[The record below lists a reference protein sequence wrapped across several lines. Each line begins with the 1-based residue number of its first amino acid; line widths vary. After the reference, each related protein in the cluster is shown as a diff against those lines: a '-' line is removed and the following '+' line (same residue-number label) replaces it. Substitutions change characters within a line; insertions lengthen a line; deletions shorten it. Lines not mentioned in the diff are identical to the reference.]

1 MAKLERRAW
10 LMALWCLSFVL
21 VYGAGFGVVYITN
34 IGPLLAK
41 PETYGLAFMNTVLL
55 AFMTNIFSEAG
66 VLEDPRQKAGTLFL
80 GFLFFF
86 GAYYNSVNGVS
97 EGRDK
102 TAGENATK
110 IETIGNWDTQI
121 EEWHKLDLKIPEH
134 PPATEEQ
141 YAAKLKARDDAN
153 ALRDAQCKESFIKLA
168 ADRAR
173 ALQTCESL
181 KTKAETAQKEF
192 DPVSTHW
199 GYEKS
204 HRDYIAKIAEARRKK
219 KEEGPKPK
227 YEDAAAGRLAPYLS
241 RFGVTEAGLRDFMPL
256 FYAALADLIFIFGS
270 NITMR
275 RINRAF
281 AEAFGPGWWKRKEPV
296 AVASIPAMVPPSVGP
311 SAAGTIAE
319 RSPTVAPTLVET
331 VAPIP
336 ATVSETIAPAPHE
349 TVATTKAAKP
359 PRRETVAEWK
369 NVAVASI
376 PAMVPPSVG
385 PSAAGTIAER
395 SPTVAPT
402 LVETVAPIPATVSE
416 TIAPAPH
423 ETVATTQVV
432 KPPRRETVAEWK
444 THRTHYRAGTETPAG
459 TLYDWYA
466 SYCRERGE
474 TPVSQTLFGREMVR
488 LGVKKNGDRSRPKYL
503 DIALKTPLRVVI

>member
-1 MAKLERRAW
+1 MAKVGRRAW
-10 LMALWCLSFVL
+10 LIALWSLSFVL
-21 VYGAGFGVVYITN
+21 VYGAGFAVVCITN

-41 PETYGLAFMNTVLL
+41 PETYGLAFMNAVLL
-55 AFMTNIFSEAG
+55 VFMTNIFSEAG
-66 VLEDPRQKAGTLFL
+66 VVSDPWQKAGTLFL
-80 GFLFFF
+80 GCLFFF

-121 EEWHKLDLKIPEH
+121 EEWHKLDVKIPEH

-349 TVATTKAAKP
+349 TVATT
-359 PRRETVAEWK
+359 
-369 NVAVASI
+369 
-376 PAMVPPSVG
+376 
-385 PSAAGTIAER
+385 
-395 SPTVAPT
+395 
-402 LVETVAPIPATVSE
+402 
-416 TIAPAPH
+416 
-423 ETVATTQVV
+423 QVV

-444 THRTHYRAGTETPAG
+444 TRRTHHRAGTETPAG
-459 TLYDWYA
+459 TVYDWYV

-474 TPVSQTLFGREMVR
+474 TPVSQTLFGREMAR

-503 DIALKTPLRVVI
+503 DIALKTPLRVVT

>member
-1 MAKLERRAW
+1 MAKVGRRGW
-10 LMALWCLSFVL
+10 LIALWSLSFVL
-21 VYGAGFGVVYITN
+21 VYGAGFAVVCITN

-41 PETYGLAFMNTVLL
+41 PETYGLAFMNAVLL
-55 AFMTNIFSEAG
+55 VFMTNIFSEAG
-66 VLEDPRQKAGTLFL
+66 VLNDPWQKAGTVFL

-97 EGRDK
+97 EGRDR

-121 EEWHKLDLKIPEH
+121 EEWHKLDKNIPEH
-134 PPATEEQ
+134 PPVTEEQ
-141 YAAKLKARDDAN
+141 YTTKLKARDDAN

-168 ADRAR
+168 SDRAK

-181 KTKAETAQKEF
+181 RTKAETAQKEF

-204 HRDYIAKIAEARRKK
+204 HRDYIEKIAEATRKK

-241 RFGVTEAGLRDFMPL
+241 RFGVTEANLRDFMPL

-270 NITMR
+270 NLTMR

-281 AEAFGPGWWKRKEPV
+281 VEAFGPGWWKRKEPV
-296 AVASIPAMVPPSVGP
+296 AVASVPAMVPPLP
-311 SAAGTIAE
+311 AELTAAGTIAE

-336 ATVSETIAPAPHE
+336 ATVAETIAPAPHE
-349 TVATTKAAKP
+349 TAA
-359 PRRETVAEWK
+359 
-369 NVAVASI
+369 S
-376 PAMVPPSVG
+376 
-385 PSAAGTIAER
+385 
-395 SPTVAPT
+395 
-402 LVETVAPIPATVSE
+402 
-416 TIAPAPH
+416 
-423 ETVATTQVV
+423 TQVV
-432 KPPRRETVAEWK
+432 EAT
-444 THRTHYRAGTETPAG
+444 
-459 TLYDWYA
+459 
-466 SYCRERGE
+466 
-474 TPVSQTLFGREMVR
+474 QT
-488 LGVKKNGDRSRPKYL
+488 
-503 DIALKTPLRVVI
+503 

>member
-1 MAKLERRAW
+1 
-10 LMALWCLSFVL
+10 V
-21 VYGAGFGVVYITN
+21 
-34 IGPLLAK
+34 
-41 PETYGLAFMNTVLL
+41 
-55 AFMTNIFSEAG
+55 
-66 VLEDPRQKAGTLFL
+66 
-80 GFLFFF
+80 
-86 GAYYNSVNGVS
+86 
-97 EGRDK
+97 
-102 TAGENATK
+102 
-110 IETIGNWDTQI
+110 
-121 EEWHKLDLKIPEH
+121 
-134 PPATEEQ
+134 TEEQ
-141 YAAKLKARDDAN
+141 YTTKLKARDDAK

-168 ADRAR
+168 SDRAK
-173 ALQTCESL
+173 AFQTCESL
-181 KTKAETAQKEF
+181 RTKAENAQKEF

-204 HRDYIAKIAEARRKK
+204 HRDYIEKIAEATRKK

-270 NITMR
+270 NLTMR

-319 RSPTVAPTLVET
+319 RSPIIAPTLAET
-331 VAPIP
+331 VAQIP

-369 NVAVASI
+369 NC
-376 PAMVPPSVG
+376 
-385 PSAAGTIAER
+385 
-395 SPTVAPT
+395 
-402 LVETVAPIPATVSE
+402 
-416 TIAPAPH
+416 
-423 ETVATTQVV
+423 
-432 KPPRRETVAEWK
+432 
-444 THRTHYRAGTETPAG
+444 RTHQRAGTETPAG
-459 TLYDWYA
+459 TLYEWYV

-474 TPVSQTLFGREMVR
+474 TPVSQTLFGREMAR
-488 LGVKKNGDRSRPKYL
+488 FGVKKNGDRSRPKYL
-503 DIALKTPLRVVI
+503 DLAQKTSLRVVI